1 MKDYI
6 YYING
11 EFINSK
17 DAKISFND
25 GGFQRGNA
33 IFETIRFHK
42 KKLLYIA
49 EHIQRLRKGINY
61 LEFNVTHS
69 DDELIA
75 IINKIIHVNDLNSG
89 AVNIIISSDFN
100 INNPIDSKTNI
111 YISIRSIKKINSPTV
126 KVIFLNEWDFPI
138 LRFKNSIKISSY
150 AGNIKALKLAKKKRA
165 FDAVFINK
173 QKQITEA
180 TMRNI
185 FFIKN
190 NEIFTPPLSLG
201 ILPGTTRSLILK
213 LCKEHTYDC
222 SEKIIKFDD
231 VNHMDEAF
239 LTSSTYGVI
248 PCYWNG
254 WKSSHKKTKKL
265 KNLLDFEISKEL

>member
-11 EFINSK
+11 EFTNSN
-17 DAKISFND
+17 DAKIPFND

-89 AVNIIISSDFN
+89 AVNITVSSDFN
-100 INNPIDSKTNI
+100 INNPLESKTNI
-111 YISIRSIKKINSPTV
+111 YISIRSIQKLTSPIV

-150 AGNIKALKLAKKKRA
+150 AGNIKALKLAKKNNA
-165 FDAVFINK
+165 FDAVFLNK
-173 QKQITEA
+173 KKQITEA

-213 LCKEHTYDC
+213 LCKEHAYDC
-222 SEKIIKFDD
+222 SEKIVKFDSI
-231 VNHMDEAF
+231 NHMDEAF

-248 PCYWNG
+248 PCYWDG
-254 WKSSHKKTKKL
+254 WESSHKKTKKL
-265 KNLLDFEISKEL
+265 KKLLDFEISKEL